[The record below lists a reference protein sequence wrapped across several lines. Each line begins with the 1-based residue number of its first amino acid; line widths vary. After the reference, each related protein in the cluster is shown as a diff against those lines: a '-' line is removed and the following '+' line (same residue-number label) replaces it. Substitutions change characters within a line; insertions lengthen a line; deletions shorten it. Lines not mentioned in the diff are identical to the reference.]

1 MRRFLILLAAGA
13 VLSLT
18 LVGVGASAFGAAP
31 TRPNP
36 GGLPMIRDGQHG
48 TTNASLPTYS
58 LNWSGYAVTP
68 PTSSSKFTSVSSTF
82 VQPSVKC
89 PGGVGGQGLG
99 TSEWVGLDGFD
110 NQTVEQD
117 GTDAFC
123 GGSGHTVPEYKAWY
137 EMYPANSANVFD
149 VNAGDSISASV
160 TYKAGKFTLTIADT
174 TSKASYTTSAA
185 CGNCAR
191 TSAEWINERYADCNK
206 GQSSCWLVAL
216 ANFGATTMTDN
227 IASVGDVPL
236 PISAFPFTNSY
247 AIDMVYNLNGKVS
260 PGRQGFESLDNTT
273 AVSKANTFKEV
284 WQRSG
289 GVTPIKL

>member
-1 MRRFLILLAAGA
+1 MKRFLVPLMAGA

-18 LVGVGASAFGAAP
+18 LVGVAASAVGATP

-36 GGLPMIRDGQHG
+36 GGLPMIREGQHG
-48 TTNASLPTYS
+48 VTNQALPTYS

-68 PTSSSKFTSVSSTF
+68 PTSTSKFTSVSSTF

-89 PGGVGGQGLG
+89 PGGIGGAGLG

-123 GGSGHTVPEYKAWY
+123 GGSGHTEPTYQAWY
-137 EMYPANSANVFD
+137 EMFPAGSVNVFD

-174 TSKASYTTSAA
+174 TSNMSYSKSAP
-185 CGNCAR
+185 CGSCGRA
-191 TSAEWINERYADCNK
+191 SAEWINERYADCTK
-206 GQSSCWLVAL
+206 GETQCWLVAL
-216 ANFGATTMTDN
+216 ANFGTTTMTDN
-227 IASVGDVPL
+227 MASIGAAPL
-236 PISAFPFTNSY
+236 PISAFPFGNSY
-247 AIDMVYNLNGKVS
+247 AIDMVYNLNGSVS

-273 AVSKANTFKEV
+273 AVTKANTFREV

>member
-1 MRRFLILLAAGA
+1 MRRFLVHMTAGTLLG
-13 VLSLT
+13 LT
-18 LVGVGASAFGAAP
+18 LMAIAPSAVGATG

-48 TTNASLPTYS
+48 TTNQPLPTYS

-68 PTSSSKFTSVSSTF
+68 PASSSKFTSVSSTF

-89 PGGVGGQGLG
+89 PGGIGGAGLG

-123 GGSGHTVPEYKAWY
+123 AGSGKTVPTYQAWY
-137 EMYPANSANVFD
+137 EMYPAGSVNVFN

-174 TSKASYTTSAA
+174 TSKASYTKSAA
-185 CGNCAR
+185 CGNCER
-191 TSAEWINERYADCNK
+191 GSAEWINERYADCTK
-206 GQSSCWLVAL
+206 GQTACWLVAL
-216 ANFGATTMTDN
+216 ANFGTTTMTDN
-227 IASVGDVPL
+227 MAGVDGVSM
-236 PISAFPFTNSY
+236 PISAFPFGNSY
-247 AIDMVYNLNGKVS
+247 AIDMVYNLNGKES

-273 AVSKANTFKEV
+273 AVTKANTFNEV

>member
-1 MRRFLILLAAGA
+1 MRRFLVPLVAGA

-18 LVGVGASAFGAAP
+18 LVGAAATAVGATS

-36 GGLPMIRDGQHG
+36 GGLPMIREGQHG
-48 TTNASLPTYS
+48 VANQPLPTYS

-68 PTSSSKFTSVSSTF
+68 PTSSSKFNAVSSTF

-89 PGGVGGQGLG
+89 PGGIGGAGLG

-123 GGSGHTVPEYKAWY
+123 GGSGHTEPMYEAWY
-137 EMYPANSANVFD
+137 EMYPAGSVNVFS
-149 VNAGDSISASV
+149 VSAGDRISASV

-174 TSKASYTTSAA
+174 TSKASYTKSAA
-185 CGNCAR
+185 CGTCER
-191 TSAEWINERYADCNK
+191 SSAEWINERYADCNK
-206 GQSSCWLVAL
+206 GQTSCWLVAL
-216 ANFGATTMTDN
+216 ANFGTTTMTDN
-227 IASVGDVPL
+227 MASVGDVPL
-236 PISAFPFTNSY
+236 PISAFPFGNSY
-247 AIDMVYNLNGKVS
+247 AIDMVYNLNGRES
-260 PGRQGFESLDNTT
+260 PGRQGFESLDNST
-273 AVSKANTFKEV
+273 AVTKANTFNVV

>member
-1 MRRFLILLAAGA
+1 MRRFLVPLAAGA

-18 LVGVGASAFGAAP
+18 LVGVAASAVGATP

-89 PGGVGGQGLG
+89 PGGIGGQGLG

-123 GGSGHTVPEYKAWY
+123 GGSGHTVPMYQAWY
-137 EMYPANSANVFD
+137 ELYPAASVNVFD

-160 TYKAGKFTLTIADT
+160 TYKGGKFNLTIADT
-174 TSKASYTTSAA
+174 TSNMSSTKSAA

-191 TSAEWINERYADCNK
+191 ASAEWINERYADCNK
-206 GQSSCWLVAL
+206 GETSCWLVAL
-216 ANFGATTMTDN
+216 ANFGKTTMTDN
-227 IASVGDVPL
+227 MASVGAVPL
-236 PISAFPFTNSY
+236 PISAFPFGSSY
-247 AIDMVYNLNGKVS
+247 AIDMVYNLNGKES
-260 PGRQGFESLDNTT
+260 PGRLGFESLDNTT
-273 AVSKANTFKEV
+273 AVTKANAFNVV

>member
-1 MRRFLILLAAGA
+1 MKRFLIPLASGA
-13 VLSLT
+13 VLGLM
-18 LVGVGASAFGAAP
+18 LVSTAAPGVGASP

-36 GGLPMIRDGQHG
+36 GGLPMIREGQHG
-48 TTNASLPTYS
+48 VSNQPLPTYS

-68 PTSSSKFTSVSSTF
+68 PTSNSKFTSVSSTF
-82 VQPSVKC
+82 VQPTVTC
-89 PGGVGGQGLG
+89 PGGVGGSGLG

-123 GGSGHTVPEYKAWY
+123 GGSGHTVPTYRAWY
-137 EMYPANSANVFD
+137 ELFPAGSVNVFK
-149 VNAGDSISASV
+149 VNAGDTISASV
-160 TYKAGKFTLTIADT
+160 TYKAGSFTLSIADT
-174 TSKASYTTSAA
+174 TSNMSATKSAA

-191 TSAEWINERYADCNK
+191 ASAEWINERYADCTR
-206 GQSSCWLVAL
+206 GETSCWLVAL
-216 ANFGATTMTDN
+216 ANFGTTTMTDN
-227 IASVGDVPL
+227 MASVGGVPVPL
-236 PISAFPFTNSY
+236 SAFSFPNSY

-273 AVSKANTFKEV
+273 AVKKANTFNVV